1 MSSYTAKNLS
11 GDNALKI
18 KNRFLQ
24 IGIIVGC
31 NIPAYTFKNNN
42 KIILQTQ
49 VIPSYT
55 LATNIQ
61 WYDYRTSRYFT
72 SKKIS
77 SQFNVA
83 QQFGLLYQSNIKG
96 RAYLVGP
103 YIHFNYFKLNKT
115 TDNVSNIFTQS
126 IGAQFQIKLKK

>member
-1 MSSYTAKNLS
+1 M
-11 GDNALKI
+11 
-18 KNRFLQ
+18 Q

-96 RAYLVGP
+96 RTYLVGP